1 MSEVGRSDEAWE
13 REVEALKAMLEA
25 LLFSA
30 TGPVSA
36 EQLAEACEMPLD
48 TTREVLRLLEKEYD
62 SGCRG
67 FSICL
72 VAGGYRM
79 MTRPEHAE
87 AIRRL
92 GREEKQAPPLSRAAL
107 EVLAIIA
114 YRQPA
119 TRAEIDNIRGVSSD
133 SSLRTLLDR
142 GLIEEAGR
150 KQVIGRPLL
159 YCTTP
164 EFLLRFGL
172 LSLKDLPPFDPEG
185 PLTQ

>member
-1 MSEVGRSDEAWE
+1 MSEASIVERAWE
-13 REVEALKAMLEA
+13 QEVEALKAMLEA

-30 TGPVSA
+30 AGPVSV

-48 TTREVLRLLEKEYD
+48 TTREALRALEREYD
-62 SGCRG
+62 SSRRG
-67 FSICL
+67 FAICL

-79 MTRPEHAE
+79 MTRPEYAE

-92 GREEKQAPPLSRAAL
+92 GKEETKAPPLSRASL

-114 YRQPA
+114 YKQPT

-133 SSLRTLLDR
+133 SALRTLLDR

-150 KQVIGRPLL
+150 KPVIGRPLL
-159 YCTTP
+159 YCTAP

-172 LSLKDLPPFDPEG
+172 LSLEDLPPIDAG
-185 PLTQ
+185 PA

>member
-1 MSEVGRSDEAWE
+1 MSETDSAERAWE
-13 REVEALKAMLEA
+13 QEVEALKAMLEA

-30 TGPVSA
+30 AGPVSV

-48 TTREVLRLLEKEYD
+48 TTREALRSLELEYG
-62 SGCRG
+62 SSRRG
-67 FSICL
+67 FAICF

-79 MTRPEHAE
+79 MTCPEYAD

-92 GREEKQAPPLSRAAL
+92 GKEGKQPQPLSRASL

-114 YRQPA
+114 YKQPA

-133 SSLRTLLDR
+133 SALRTLLDR

-150 KQVIGRPLL
+150 KPVIGRPML
-159 YCTTP
+159 YCTTS

-172 LSLKDLPPFDPEG
+172 LSLEDLPPVDAG
-185 PLTQ
+185 PA